1 MIAIHNEEPLNFSKA
16 DGILTTLF
24 QFQKRAVGGKK
35 GTFRADE
42 RFHAYF
48 FLSHPL
54 FYLCMHMSIRKTLYL
69 AFSPYD
75 NFEAVLF
82 NYYQINWYVT
92 DAEDLHVVYSERGAG
107 AFSFHA

>member
-1 MIAIHNEEPLNFSKA
+1 MIAIRNEEPLNFSKA

-24 QFQKRAVGGKK
+24 QFQKKAVGGKK
-35 GTFRADE
+35 ECSGQMRGFMHT
-42 RFHAYF
+42 F

-54 FYLCMHMSIRKTLYL
+54 FYLCMHMSICKTLYL
-69 AFSPYD
+69 SFSPYD

>member
-1 MIAIHNEEPLNFSKA
+1 
-16 DGILTTLF
+16 
-24 QFQKRAVGGKK
+24 
-35 GTFRADE
+35 
-42 RFHAYF
+42 
-48 FLSHPL
+48 
-54 FYLCMHMSIRKTLYL
+54 MHMSICKTLYL

-92 DAEDLHVVYSERGAG
+92 DAEDLHVVYSERGVG